1 MIRQFYLFLSL
12 LMFLLVQG
20 CAQHHTA
27 PPYHQ
32 KPAPQ
37 QVIEQPA
44 MQEITERPPAPPED
58 SIVKDISNQA
68 NQLMR
73 NGKLDAAAQTL
84 ERGLRIAPKEA
95 LLWSQLATVR
105 LQQRHYGQAQSLA
118 AKSSSLA
125 KGNTKLI
132 HKNQTIIEKSTQQ
145 REE

>member
-1 MIRQFYLFLSL
+1 MIRQFYFFLSL

-20 CAQHHTA
+20 CSQHHTA

-44 MQEITERPPAPPED
+44 MQEITERPPAPPEA

-84 ERGLRIAPKEA
+84 ERGLRIAPKDA
-95 LLWSQLATVR
+95 FLWSQLATVR
-105 LQQRHYGQAQSLA
+105 LQQHHYGQAQSLA

-125 KGNTKLI
+125 KNNAALI
-132 HKNQTIIEKSTQQ
+132 YKNQVIIEKAKQQ